1 MRPWVLLC
9 DLSLA
14 PDITVALACVGERI
28 ETIGRFP
35 CINRLQFDGH
45 MRDFLNANGNPPLQ
59 GAAFSARGWEQHDG
73 LHLVGVDFTID
84 RAAVRELLDVQ
95 RVNFVNNFV
104 ARALAVP
111 RLKRSEKLQVSG
123 GEVND
128 HHAITV
134 LGPHYG
140 LGLAAL
146 VSDGADGWTALHGE
160 GGHSD
165 LPVKTE
171 AEWRLVEAIRARTG
185 YVSRESVISVNGLT
199 DIYLALHAVAG
210 ETCDRRTSSQI
221 IAAAR
226 QGDARSREAIDYMT
240 GWLAAMASDMA
251 LIMGASGGVY
261 LTGALLDMVG
271 DLFDVEAFR
280 QRYLDKGPRSGYV
293 AEIPVFRTLAPD
305 MELKG
310 LATLFE

>member
-1 MRPWVLLC
+1 MRSQVLLC

-14 PDITVALACVGERI
+14 PEITVALARVGEGI
-28 ETIGRFP
+28 ETTKRFP
-35 CINRLQFDGH
+35 CINRTQFDDH
-45 MRDFLNANGNPPLQ
+45 LRDFLGANGNPQLQ
-59 GAAFSARGWEQHDG
+59 GAGFSARGWEQHDG
-73 LHLVGVDFTID
+73 LHLVGVDFSID

-111 RLKRSEKLQVSG
+111 RLKKAEKLQISG
-123 GEVND
+123 GEID
-128 HHAITV
+128 DDHAITV

-171 AEWRLVEAIRARTG
+171 TEWRLVEAIRARTG
-185 YVSRESVISVNGLT
+185 YVSRESVISVNGLS
-199 DIYLALHAVAG
+199 DIWLALHAVAG
-210 ETCDRRTSSQI
+210 EPCDRRTASQI

-226 QGDARSREAIDYMT
+226 EGTPRAREAVDRMT
-240 GWLAAMASDMA
+240 DWLGAMASDMA

-261 LTGALLDMVG
+261 LTGALLDMIG
-271 DLFDVEAFR
+271 DLFDAEAFR
-280 QRYLDKGPRSGYV
+280 RRYLDKGPRSGYV
-293 AEIPVFRTLAPD
+293 AEIPVFRTLASD